1 MNKHD
6 AEDVFTDKVRK
17 HLDEDT
23 ADLDAEV
30 SKRLA
35 ANRKSVI
42 DNLIQTPPR
51 KLFDF
56 NWQQSA
62 PFAAAS
68 LLILTASISLFTV
81 NDVSLTDVENNI
93 LLSNDYDTN
102 DDAVIAEYEL
112 LTDLEFISWL
122 MEEENNAG

>member
-6 AEDVFTDKVRK
+6 AEDVFTGKVRK
-17 HLDEDT
+17 HLDEDIT
-23 ADLDAEV
+23 SLDAEV
-30 SKRLA
+30 SERLA

-42 DNLIQTPPR
+42 DNLTQTPSR

-68 LLILTASISLFTV
+68 LLILTASISLFTL
-81 NDVSLTDVENNI
+81 NDASLTDVENNI

-112 LTDLEFISWL
+112 LNDLEFISWL